1 MFYDDFAWF
10 LAFQEGPCPP
20 RRQFFSRSFPASVF
34 DRFFDG
40 FVDHFASLGGSIW
53 GPFGTPG
60 ALLGPLWAPKERSWG
75 VLGALWGDV
84 GPLGV
89 AFGDLG

>member
-1 MFYDDFAWF
+1 MFYNDFAWF

-20 RRQFFSRSFPASVF
+20 RHVCFSTCFPVSFF
-34 DRFFDG
+34 DRFFVG

-53 GPFGTPG
+53 GPFVTPG
-60 ALLGPLWAPKERSWG
+60 ALLGTLWAANECSWG
-75 VLGALWGDV
+75 VLGGIWGDV

-89 AFGDLG
+89 AFGDLW